1 MQFPALGLGCVAIGG
16 AAAFGA
22 NAAGVRAPDVLWAIG
37 VLGAGL
43 PALALLLVHLFMTRP
58 PALEEDTITR
68 RIEGPPSR

>member
-22 NAAGVRAPDVLWAIG
+22 NAAGVRAPDLLWAIG

-43 PALALLLVHLFMTRP
+43 PALALLLVHLFVTR

-68 RIEGPPSR
+68 RIEGPRSR